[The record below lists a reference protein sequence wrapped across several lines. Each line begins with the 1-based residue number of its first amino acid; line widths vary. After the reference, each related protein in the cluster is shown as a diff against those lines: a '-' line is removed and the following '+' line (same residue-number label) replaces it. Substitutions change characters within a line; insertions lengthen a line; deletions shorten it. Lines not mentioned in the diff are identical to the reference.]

1 MLSWRSSSLS
11 ERGKLEGSMR
21 LQVKRKEG
29 RERGDPR
36 VRRRRCS
43 LPIPRSAAERE
54 AMVTRNMG
62 LVHMVA
68 QKYCRAD
75 VLAWSEY
82 EDLIQEG
89 TRGLMR
95 AAELYNPKFGVRFS
109 TYAVHWIRQRIRR
122 HVLPEQKVGKN
133 FALFKSAA
141 RLVPSE
147 DGTRL
152 DAPAPPESAFDGER
166 ADSIDVLRE
175 ALALLDPREARVIRS
190 RFGIGRRRETL
201 QKIADDKGIEVTLDC
216 GVEAEPTQQQPD

>member
-1 MLSWRSSSLS
+1 
-11 ERGKLEGSMR
+11 
-21 LQVKRKEG
+21 
-29 RERGDPR
+29 
-36 VRRRRCS
+36 
-43 LPIPRSAAERE
+43 
-54 AMVTRNMG
+54 MVTRNMG

-201 QKIADDKGIEVTLDC
+201 QKIADDIGCCRERVRQIQASVMQRMMYLCLLVKRRRREAAVAGIA
-216 GVEAEPTQQQPD
+216 GPTEDLK